1 MESPVFASTAAG
13 YGRPCVVYQNPT
25 ALACVT
31 PEAGKTLQ
39 NKLGVFPH
47 SSLAGSVYGEKV
59 WDSKQQKY
67 IYLLPPTPELWT
79 RTLATR
85 TQIVFRPDISFV
97 LAYLDVRPGTVVIES
112 GTGSAS
118 MTVSLCRSVA
128 PTGRVFTYE
137 FNEVRATSARLE
149 FEQLG
154 LNQWIT
160 SEYRD
165 VIAEGFAHSDM
176 KQLADGI
183 FLDLPSPW
191 EVVRHLPA
199 ALKVGGRL
207 CSFSPCIEQ
216 VQRMCEQLR
225 SQGFSEVE
233 TYETLASPMVSKRCQ
248 VPTLTG
254 PAVES
259 VCLYG
264 PMGITRS
271 HTGYLTCAI
280 RTD

>member
-1 MESPVFASTAAG
+1 MESPPFASAAAH
-13 YGRPCVVYQNPT
+13 YSRPCIVYQNPS

-31 PEAGKTLQ
+31 PAVDKSLQ
-39 NKLGVFPH
+39 NKLGIFAH
-47 SSLAGSVYGEKV
+47 SAMDGSTYGEKV

-67 IYLLPPTPELWT
+67 VYLLPPTPELWT

-97 LAYLDVRPGTVVIES
+97 LAYLDMRPGMVVIES

-118 MTVSLCRSVA
+118 MTVSLCRAVA

-137 FNEVRATSARLE
+137 FNEVRATSARQE

-154 LNQWIT
+154 LAQWIT
-160 SEYRD
+160 AEYRD
-165 VIAEGFAHSDM
+165 VIAGGFGHSDM
-176 KQLADGI
+176 KELADGI

-191 EVVRHLPA
+191 EVVKHLA
-199 ALKVGGRL
+199 ETLKVGGRL

-216 VQRMCEQLR
+216 VQRMAEHLR

-233 TYETLASPMVSKRCQ
+233 TYETLAQPMVSKRCQ
-248 VPTLTG
+248 VPTLVG
-254 PAVES
+254 PALES

-264 PMGITRS
+264 TMGISRT

-280 RTD
+280 RTG